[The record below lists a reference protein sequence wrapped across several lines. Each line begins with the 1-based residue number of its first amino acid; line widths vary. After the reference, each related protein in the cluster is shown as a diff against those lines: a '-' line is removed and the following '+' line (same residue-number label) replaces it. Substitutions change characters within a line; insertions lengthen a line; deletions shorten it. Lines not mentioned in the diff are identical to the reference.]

1 MGWRDQI
8 TLIALS
14 EPSER
19 TKRTRLPYKEAGN
32 GDNGFR

>member
-14 EPSER
+14 EPSD
-19 TKRTRLPYKEAGN
+19 KRTRLPYKEAGN